1 MRYLTFFRDGQRSAE
16 LLVVASVLFAS
27 TGQVVM
33 KAGVGRG
40 ASAFTRSVWPLHA
53 PFTVGVVGGLFV
65 YGIGTLLWI
74 KAVSKERISY
84 LYPLASLNYI
94 LVALGGWL
102 FLREPQPL
110 ARWIGILIMS
120 FGIALLTR
128 AAKRTAGI

>member
-1 MRYLTFFRDGQRSAE
+1 MKYFTYFRGGQRSAE
-16 LLVVASVLFAS
+16 LLVIASVIFAS
-27 TGQVVM
+27 TGQIVM

-40 ASAFTRSVWPLHA
+40 ASAFTKSVWPLHA
-53 PFTVGVVGGLFV
+53 PFTLGVLGGLFV

-94 LVALGGWL
+94 LVALGGWF

-110 ARWIGILIMS
+110 ARWVGISIMS
-120 FGIALLTR
+120 LGIALLTR
-128 AAKRTAGI
+128 AANRTSEI

>member
-1 MRYLTFFRDGQRSAE
+1 LKYPTFFRDGQRSAE
-16 LLVVASVLFAS
+16 LLVVASVIFAS
-27 TGQVVM
+27 TGQIVM
-33 KAGVGRG
+33 KAGVGHG
-40 ASAFTRSVWPLHA
+40 ASAFTKNVWPLHA
-53 PFTVGVVGGLFV
+53 PFTVGVLGGLFV
-65 YGIGTLLWI
+65 YGIGTMLWI

-110 ARWIGILIMS
+110 ARWVGLFIMS

-128 AAKRTAGI
+128 AANRTSEI